1 MMAKKNNDSKAQ
13 QLQQQQ
19 NQGLET
25 EFSSEVT
32 PKEKK
37 NKKSKS

>member
-1 MMAKKNNDSKAQ
+1 MAKKNNNSKAQ

-32 PKEKK
+32 PKKEKK
-37 NKKSKS
+37 TKK

>member
-1 MMAKKNNDSKAQ
+1 MAKKNNDSKAQ

-19 NQGLET
+19 NQALET

-32 PKEKK
+32 PKKK
-37 NKKSKS
+37 GKKSNS

>member
-1 MMAKKNNDSKAQ
+1 MAKKNNNSKAQ

-32 PKEKK
+32 PKRKK
-37 NKKSKS
+37 QKNNS